1 MKTEK
6 KRVDTANR
14 EATSGYDVCEKSQ
27 NLQILSLT
35 TL

>member
-6 KRVDTANR
+6 QKADTANR
-14 EATSGYDVCEKSQ
+14 EAISGYDVCEKSQ
-27 NLQILSLT
+27 NLQILTLT